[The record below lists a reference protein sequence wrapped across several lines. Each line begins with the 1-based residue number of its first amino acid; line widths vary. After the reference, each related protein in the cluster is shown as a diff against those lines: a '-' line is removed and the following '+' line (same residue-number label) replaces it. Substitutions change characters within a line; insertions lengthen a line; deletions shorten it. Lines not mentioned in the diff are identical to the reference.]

1 MSLLEIVPSNKICGS
16 TIRQALIDYRQEKI
30 SLASKFPEV
39 FPNIDDQI
47 KNLDAVLLYL
57 HSAKIVDLMIVE

>member
-1 MSLLEIVPSNKICGS
+1 MSLLEIVPSNKICGRA
-16 TIRQALIDYRQEKI
+16 IRQALIDYRQEKI

-39 FPNIDDQI
+39 IPGIDDQI